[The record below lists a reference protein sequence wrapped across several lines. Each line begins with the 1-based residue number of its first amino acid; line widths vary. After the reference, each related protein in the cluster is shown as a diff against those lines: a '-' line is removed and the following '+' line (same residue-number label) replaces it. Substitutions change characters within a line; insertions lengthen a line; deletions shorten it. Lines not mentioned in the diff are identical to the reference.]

1 MRLIIDLS
9 QSPQGRLEGSVT
21 HPGSAAMISFE
32 GIVELIGVL
41 ERHLRA
47 EADSSPVKPPEQDF
61 PDVN

>member
-21 HPGSAAMISFE
+21 HPESTEMINFE

-41 ERHLRA
+41 EQHLRA
-47 EADSSPVKPPEQDF
+47 EADSTPVEPREPDF
-61 PDVN
+61 PDLN